1 MVVLRVNDGTS
12 EKHPHVGVAV
22 NPCCCHLGCRRAA
35 SQATLCTYLRT
46 ACRSQEL
53 MTIVEDLIFV
63 TIVAVPIAVA
73 TLDVFLLVPS
83 FTLNTTIAFA
93 TLDVSCSCH
102 CCPHLVTLA
111 AISWMFLAT
120 RVIIDSHCHPC
131 CCHLGCFLFV
141 PPLSSYCRHCCCH
154 LGCFFAARG
163 LASIILSPWLIPP
176 WSFLAIAIGIAL
188 ATRANVDPHLTY
200 QHCYCH
206 LGLFLLLVV
215 LPPSSCHHG

>member
-1 MVVLRVNDGTS
+1 M
-12 EKHPHVGVAV
+12 GVAV

-163 LASIILSPWLIPP
+163 LAPLAQHAPLAPLAPP
-176 WSFLAIAIGIAL
+176 CPTRP
-188 ATRANVDPHLTY
+188 TRASGANGTSGAEGTASSPDWPGPRPTINQRYAVDPAIKK
-200 QHCYCH
+200 
-206 LGLFLLLVV
+206 G
-215 LPPSSCHHG
+215 GRGE